1 MGGRGCSSF
10 DWNYNYVFSKMSLT
24 LSEGVLHTF
33 AYQYLLSRINGD
45 CACP

>member
-1 MGGRGCSSF
+1 
-10 DWNYNYVFSKMSLT
+10 LT
-24 LSEGVLHTF
+24 RSEGVLHTF